1 MSDLERLFSLIVTNL
16 AATDPARLGRP
27 IPLTELT
34 GQIVPYRSSRRQ
46 LDVVTTEEYE
56 TLILRLAAGEAGLA
70 ETRPPETQARFRREL
85 EAIQPDLHVLEIDE
99 SAAILLSREAVAR
112 VLGGASFAPPGA
124 PTAPA
129 PLTPRPE
136 VPAPA
141 SSASAPGR
149 TPAPPPVHDV
159 EIVEWEAGHEIG
171 SERCNF
177 CGGALPHGR
186 VVNFCPHCGESLRAL
201 HCPACHEEVE
211 LGWRH
216 CVSCGSPLADQ

>member
-1 MSDLERLFSLIVTNL
+1 MTDLERLFSLIVTNL

-27 IPLTELT
+27 IPLAELT
-34 GQIVPYRSSRRQ
+34 GQIIPYRSSRRQ

-56 TLILRLAAGEAGLA
+56 TLVLRLAAGEAGLA
-70 ETRPPETQARFRREL
+70 ETRPSETQARFRREL
-85 EAIQPDLHVLEIDE
+85 DALQPDLHVLGIDE
-99 SAAILLSREAVAR
+99 GASLLLSRDAVAR
-112 VLGGASFAPPGA
+112 VLGGASFAPPEA
-124 PTAPA
+124 PEPA
-129 PLTPRPE
+129 AVR
-136 VPAPA
+136 A
-141 SSASAPGR
+141 SGS

-159 EIVEWEAGHEIG
+159 EIIEWETGHEIG
-171 SERCNF
+171 REQCSF

-216 CVSCGSPLADQ
+216 CVSCGSALGEQ